1 MLKELLQNNQRKQYI
16 LVKKLKSLEKK
27 LIKEETSQELIQFIN
42 DDDEFFKNL
51 KIFSKRNSSKN
62 DELKNLYLLE
72 IKKEL
77 LIIEEKT
84 LKNFLEIL

>member
-51 KIFSKRNSSKN
+51 KIFFQ
-62 DELKNLYLLE
+62 
-72 IKKEL
+72 KK
-77 LIIEEKT
+77 
-84 LKNFLEIL
+84 